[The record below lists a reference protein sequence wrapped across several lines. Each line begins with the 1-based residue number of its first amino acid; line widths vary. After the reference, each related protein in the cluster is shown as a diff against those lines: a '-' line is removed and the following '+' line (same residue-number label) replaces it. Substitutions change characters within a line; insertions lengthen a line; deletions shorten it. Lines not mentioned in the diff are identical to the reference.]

1 MDSEQRREAVVEA
14 IRVGIVPREQPRK
27 VCPGVGTDKRCAVCG
42 ARLRAGDIEFEL
54 EFASGLSVVVD
65 RQCHSLW
72 DQERT
77 RA

>member
-14 IRVGIVPREQPRK
+14 IRVGAVPREPALK
-27 VCPGVGTDKRCAVCG
+27 VWAGVGTGKCCAVCG

-54 EFASGLSVVVD
+54 EFASGVSVVVD

-72 DQERT
+72 NEERT

>member
-1 MDSEQRREAVVEA
+1 MDSEQRREAVMEA

-27 VCPGVGTDKRCAVCG
+27 VWAGVGTDKRCAVCG
-42 ARLRAGDIEFEL
+42 ARLRASDIEFEL
-54 EFASGLSVVVD
+54 EFASGLSIVVD